1 MGNYKFD
8 ITERWLFV
16 PLTEEL
22 ASLPFCCGEKEGD
35 KDLED
40 FFHHSAMLYAR
51 ERLGKTYCFV
61 NNEGEFS
68 EIVAFF
74 TVSNDSVKTTF
85 IPKPAV
91 NKVQRTIPGQ
101 KHLRTYPAVLLG
113 RLGVNKKY
121 QGPDYFVGQ
130 QVINFI
136 KTWFVEEDNKTG
148 CRFLVVDAYNQER
161 VLRFYERNKFKYLYA
176 TEEQEREEQHF
187 PNDADSIY
195 TRLMFLDLMHTQIL
209 DYPFCNTKD

>member
-1 MGNYKFD
+1 MNNYQFD
-8 ITERWLFV
+8 IMERCDFM
-16 PLTEEL
+16 PLTAEL
-22 ASLPFCCGEKEGD
+22 ASLPFCCGETEGD

-40 FFHHSAMLYAR
+40 FFHHNALLYAQ

-85 IPKPAV
+85 IPKPSA

-121 QGPDYFVGQ
+121 QGRNFLVGQ
-130 QVINFI
+130 QVMNFI
-136 KTWFVEEDNKTG
+136 KTWFVQEDNKTG
-148 CRFLVVDAYNQER
+148 CRFLVVDAYNQPN
-161 VLRFYERNKFKYLYA
+161 VLSFYERNKFKYLYA
-176 TEEQEREEQHF
+176 TEELERAEQHF
-187 PNDADSIY
+187 PETSPVY
-195 TRLMFLDLMHTQIL
+195 TRLMFLDLLHTQIL
-209 DYPFCNTKD
+209 ECPMA

>member
-1 MGNYKFD
+1 MNNYQFD
-8 ITERWLFV
+8 IMERCDFM
-16 PLTEEL
+16 PLTAEL
-22 ASLPFCCGEKEGD
+22 ASLPFCCGETEGD

-40 FFHHSAMLYAR
+40 FFHHNALLYAQ
-51 ERLGKTYCFV
+51 ERLGKTYCFI

-85 IPKPAV
+85 IPKPSA

-121 QGPDYFVGQ
+121 QGRNFLVGQ
-130 QVINFI
+130 QVMNFI
-136 KTWFVEEDNKTG
+136 KTWFVQEDNKTG
-148 CRFLVVDAYNQER
+148 CRFLVVDAYNQPK
-161 VLRFYERNKFKYLYA
+161 VLSFYERNKFKYLYA
-176 TEEQEREEQHF
+176 TEELERAEQHF
-187 PNDADSIY
+187 PETSPVY
-195 TRLMFLDLMHTQIL
+195 TRLMFLELLHTQIL
-209 DYPFCNTKD
+209 EYPRVII

>member
-1 MGNYKFD
+1 MNNYQFD
-8 ITERWLFV
+8 IMERCDFM
-16 PLTEEL
+16 PLTVEL
-22 ASLPFCCGEKEGD
+22 ASLPFCCGETEGD

-40 FFHHSAMLYAR
+40 FFHHNALLYAQ

-61 NNEGEFS
+61 NNEGDFS

-85 IPKPAV
+85 IPKPSA

-121 QGPDYFVGQ
+121 QGRNFLVGQ
-130 QVINFI
+130 QVMNFI
-136 KTWFVEEDNKTG
+136 KTWFVQEDNKTG
-148 CRFLVVDAYNQER
+148 CRFLVVDAYNQPK
-161 VLRFYERNKFKYLYA
+161 VLSFYERNKFKYQVY
-176 TEEQEREEQHF
+176 
-187 PNDADSIY
+187 
-195 TRLMFLDLMHTQIL
+195 
-209 DYPFCNTKD
+209 

>member
-1 MGNYKFD
+1 
-8 ITERWLFV
+8 
-16 PLTEEL
+16 
-22 ASLPFCCGEKEGD
+22 
-35 KDLED
+35 
-40 FFHHSAMLYAR
+40 MLYAQ

-85 IPKPAV
+85 IPKPSA

-121 QGPDYFVGQ
+121 QGRKFLVGQ
-130 QVINFI
+130 QVMNFI
-136 KTWFVEEDNKTG
+136 KTWFVQEDNKTG
-148 CRFLVVDAYNQER
+148 CRFLVVDAYNQPK
-161 VLRFYERNKFKYLYA
+161 VLSFYERNKFKYLYA
-176 TEEQEREEQHF
+176 TEELERAEQHF
-187 PNDADSIY
+187 PDTSPVY
-195 TRLMFLDLMHTQIL
+195 TRLMFLDLLHTQIL
-209 DYPFCNTKD
+209 ECPRVIT

>member
-8 ITERWLFV
+8 ITERCLFV

-51 ERLGKTYCFV
+51 ERLGKTY
-61 NNEGEFS
+61 
-68 EIVAFF
+68 
-74 TVSNDSVKTTF
+74 
-85 IPKPAV
+85 
-91 NKVQRTIPGQ
+91 NKVQRTLPGQ

-121 QGPDYFVGQ
+121 QGSEYFVGQ

-136 KTWFVEEDNKTG
+136 KSWFVEEDNKTG

-209 DYPFCNTKD
+209 DYPFCNTKE

>member
-8 ITERWLFV
+8 ITEKCLFL

-22 ASLPFCCGEKEGD
+22 ASLPFKCGETEGD
-35 KDLED
+35 QDLED
-40 FFHHSAMLYAR
+40 FFHNTAMLYAK

-61 NNEGEFS
+61 NNDGEYA

-74 TVSNDSVKTTF
+74 TVSNDSVKTSF
-85 IPKPAV
+85 IPKPSV
-91 NKVQRTIPGQ
+91 NKVQRSIPGQ

-113 RLGVNKKY
+113 RLGVNLKY
-121 QGPDYFVGQ
+121 QGPDFFIGQ

-148 CRFLVVDAYNQER
+148 CRFLVVDAYNQSK
-161 VLRFYERNKFKYLYA
+161 VLNFYERNKFKYLYA

-187 PNDADSIY
+187 PVGVDSIY

-209 DYPFCNTKD
+209 DYPFMNNK